1 MKKIFLAIMITLL
14 VFIPKVDSHAA
25 KVSYK
30 TSNQRILSATS
41 GYSTATS
48 LTVNG
53 MHYMEGDVL
62 YAYTKTGIEYPT
74 PDQVDFNRI
83 LSIEERQTIG
93 LSMRYLCIDGY
104 LYDLELIYG
113 LRLNGDSSGYPITP
127 EIVDNARCGTLQGFL
142 NTGSYY
148 SWDTEPTAT
157 ATPMPEPVE
166 EITVTDYSATMYA
179 KKDCN
184 VRANGSTSYSVIGKL
199 KFNDEVQVTGRCS
212 TGWYRIAYNGGDG
225 YVSDTL
231 LTTTKYMAPEPEP
244 EETEEPVVIDNHL
257 FEDLNEEAIGVLN
270 QLIGT
275 EGYDATI
282 CVLATAEHKTV
293 PKETLSLI
301 RTSGKTVTIRFMAD
315 ENTAEVTYTVTNVLD
330 EADLNLSYTLS
341 DDVFSAEDVILPYA
355 LDITVATGLT
365 GDVFIHVSDAD
376 GVCTVWD
383 TTTVG
388 DGCITLKTNHLQKYT
403 FSNEDLTPV
412 EEPEVMEPEPNEE
425 EDKPVT
431 EPEPEEEPEEEE
443 VETPSVTGA
452 SGVNPKVI
460 FIIIGVG
467 IIAAVVS
474 IMVILR
480 KKEE

>member
-1 MKKIFLAIMITLL
+1 MKKILLFILMATTAFMLNTFSAQAHPADYKSNNRMIQSMTGVYQDEKTNLYYML
-14 VFIPKVDSHAA
+14 GDIYFALGDFPEDWDCTPAYPHII
-25 KVSYK
+25 SY
-30 TSNQRILSATS
+30 NERVEIDLS
-41 GYSTATS
+41 
-48 LTVNG
+48 
-53 MHYMEGDVL
+53 E
-62 YAYTKTGIEYPT
+62 
-74 PDQVDFNRI
+74 
-83 LSIEERQTIG
+83 
-93 LSMRYLCIDGY
+93 RYLCIDGY

-113 LRLNGDSSGYPITP
+113 LRLNGDSSAYAITT
-127 EIVDNARCGTLQGFL
+127 EIFSNAKCGTLQGFL

-157 ATPMPEPVE
+157 STPMPEPVE

-212 TGWYRIAYNGGDG
+212 TGWYRISFNGGDG

-231 LTTTKYMAPEPEP
+231 LTTTKYVAPEPEP
-244 EETEEPVVIDNHL
+244 EVTEEEPVVIDNHL
-257 FEDLNEEAIGVLN
+257 FDDLNEEAIGVLN

-315 ENTAEVTYTVTNVLD
+315 ENTAEVTYTITNVLD
-330 EADLNLSYTLS
+330 EADLNLAYALS

-355 LDITVATGLT
+355 LDIAVATGLT
-365 GDVFIHVSDAD
+365 GDVFIHVSDGD
-376 GVCTVWD
+376 GVYTVWD
-383 TTTVG
+383 TTTVE

-403 FSNEDLTPV
+403 FSGEDLTPV
-412 EEPEVMEPEPNEE
+412 EEPEMIEPEPNEE
-425 EDKPVT
+425 EDKPVVK
-431 EPEPEEEPEEEE
+431 PEPEEEAEE
-443 VETPSVTGA
+443 VEAPSATRTSGA
-452 SGVNPKVI
+452 DPKVI

-467 IIAAVVS
+467 VIAAIVTV
-474 IMVILR
+474 MVILR